1 MTSTV
6 VPATAIT
13 PSVITT
19 LNAAQKEALAA
30 VDAGCNVF
38 LTGVAGTGKTFT
50 TREIIKRIQERYDEQ
65 PTVPLAVTS
74 STGITA
80 IQFETGQT
88 LHSFAG
94 LGLAQDSMDF
104 IRLKALKSRKLRA
117 IWQGIEHLI
126 IDEVSMVDPIYLEKL
141 DMVARVARK
150 NPHQVFGGIQV
161 ILIGDFAQ
169 LPFVVKGASNQRP
182 PFLFER
188 PLWEQMKLRVICLR
202 EVFRQASDPHFIQL
216 LERVRIG
223 KISDEDREIL
233 TARVAAP
240 LKSFTDRGILP
251 THLFA
256 INHNVDEH
264 NARELAKLPVKEFP
278 AQRYRVQSGVVLA
291 GDADEEGDSLLIT
304 KKQEFLKKNC
314 NAVEDLELK
323 IGAQVMLLC
332 NYALQAR
339 LMNGSRGVVVG
350 FQEGLPVVQF
360 EHMKV
365 LVRKWRWRQFLRDG
379 GSSSSSHVYLEQ
391 VPLRLAWALT
401 IHKSQGQSL
410 DCVRLCLDAKTV
422 RDDNMAYVALSRVR
436 SLEGLS
442 LENFDSRCI
451 RSNAKVTAFYEK
463 LVPVGEEAVDP
474 EDDPEE
480 TVANHQ

>member
-1 MTSTV
+1 MATSTV
-6 VPATAIT
+6 T
-13 PSVITT
+13 S
-19 LNAAQKEALAA
+19 AAQKEAIAA
-30 VDAGCNVF
+30 VDAGHNVF

-50 TREIIKRIQERYDEQ
+50 TREIIQRIQERYEQQ

-104 IRLKALKSRKLRA
+104 IRQKVLKSRKLRA

-150 NPHQVFGGIQV
+150 NPHQAFGGIQV

-169 LPFVVKGASNQRP
+169 LPFVVKGAATPRP

-188 PLWEQMKLRVICLR
+188 PLWEQMNLRVVCLR
-202 EVFRQASDPHFIQL
+202 EVFRQASDPRFVQL

-223 KISDEDREIL
+223 KLSEEDREVL
-233 TARVAAP
+233 TGRVAAP

-251 THLFA
+251 THLYA
-256 INHNVDEH
+256 ININVDDH
-264 NARELAKLPVKEFP
+264 NARELAKLPSP
-278 AQRYRVQSGVVLA
+278 AQRYQIQSGVVV
-291 GDADEEGDSLLIT
+291 GGKDGEDEGVAEGSLIA

-379 GSSSSSHVYLEQ
+379 GGSNNSSHVYLEQ

-422 RDDNMAYVALSRVR
+422 REDNMAYVALSRVR

-463 LVPVGEEAVDP
+463 FVPVEGEADP
-474 EDDPEE
+474 EDPKEEDPQID
-480 TVANHQ
+480 AQ

>member
-1 MTSTV
+1 M
-6 VPATAIT
+6 A
-13 PSVITT
+13 T
-19 LNAAQKEALAA
+19 LNTAQKEALAA
-30 VDAGCNVF
+30 VDAGYNVF

-50 TREIIKRIQERYDEQ
+50 TREIIQRIQERYEQQ

-104 IRLKALKSRKLRA
+104 IRQKVLKSRKLRA

-150 NPHQVFGGIQV
+150 NPHQAFGGIQV

-169 LPFVVKGASNQRP
+169 LPFVVKGAAANQRP

-188 PLWEQMKLRVICLR
+188 PLWEQMNLRVVCLR
-202 EVFRQASDPHFIQL
+202 EVFRQASDPYFIQL

-223 KISDEDREIL
+223 KLSEDDRDVL
-233 TARVAAP
+233 NARVAAP

-251 THLFA
+251 THLYA

-264 NARELAKLPVKEFP
+264 NARELAKLPAP
-278 AQRYRVQSGVVLA
+278 AQRYQIQSGVVVTED
-291 GDADEEGDSLLIT
+291 GEEEDADSSLIT

-365 LVRKWRWRQFLRDG
+365 LVRKWRWRQFLRG
-379 GSSSSSHVYLEQ
+379 NSGSHVYLEQ

-422 RDDNMAYVALSRVR
+422 REDNMAYVALSRVR

-463 LVPVGEEAVDP
+463 LVAAAAVTSVSAVVLEE
-474 EDDPEE
+474 ESEE
-480 TVANHQ
+480 KLTD